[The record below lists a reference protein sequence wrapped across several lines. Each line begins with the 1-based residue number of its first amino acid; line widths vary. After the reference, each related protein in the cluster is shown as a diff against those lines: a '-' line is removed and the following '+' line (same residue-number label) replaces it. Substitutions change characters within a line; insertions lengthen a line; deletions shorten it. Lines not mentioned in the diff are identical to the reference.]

1 MKKEIVLY
9 HGSENIIQKP
19 IYGAG
24 NKHNDYGLGF
34 YCTEN
39 IDLAKEWAVSNSDK
53 NGYANKYILDT
64 TNLKVLDLSS
74 PQYNILHWIT
84 ILLEN
89 RVFTLKND
97 ISKAGKEFLLE
108 NYSIPYK
115 EYDVIKGYRADDS
128 YFAFAETFLNNTIS
142 CQRLAQALKLGKLG
156 EQIVLKSQ
164 KAFDQ
169 IKYISSEKADAAVYY
184 PLRKQRNE
192 MARLAFLNNKEG
204 VFRKD
209 AIYLIELIRG
219 DIDNN
224 DPRLQ

>member
-39 IDLAKEWAVSNSDK
+39 IDLAKEWAVSSSDK

-97 ISKAGKEFLLE
+97 ISKAGKEYLLE

-169 IKYISSEKADAAVYY
+169 IKYISNEEADAATYY

-192 MARLAFLNNKEG
+192 MARLEFLNNKEG

>member
-39 IDLAKEWAVSNSDK
+39 IDLAKEWAVSSSDK

-97 ISKAGKEFLLE
+97 ISKAGKEYLLE

-128 YFAFAETFLNNTIS
+128 YFALLKHFLITLYLVKDLLK
-142 CQRLAQALKLGKLG
+142 RLNLASLESKL
-156 EQIVLKSQ
+156 
-164 KAFDQ
+164 
-169 IKYISSEKADAAVYY
+169 Y
-184 PLRKQRNE
+184 
-192 MARLAFLNNKEG
+192 
-204 VFRKD
+204 
-209 AIYLIELIRG
+209 
-219 DIDNN
+219 
-224 DPRLQ
+224 